1 MRRIVFFSIA
11 LLLSSCI
18 QNPEQNKPKCKIVSS
33 YIPQF
38 AKGFKID
45 YYKGFKV
52 LSVLQNDSATCQYVQ
67 FPLNKKRPIG
77 FENAIALSD
86 SIYSIINLSTS
97 QTAAF
102 DALNN
107 LDIVKGVA
115 NKNLI
120 YSTLLKEEVYN
131 GTIADIGFDYQ
142 PDLEKILRLK
152 PQLMFSD
159 GEYATQNANFDKLK
173 AAGIDIVYSQDYR
186 EKYPLARAEW
196 LVFYSFFINQE
207 QQAIQFLDS
216 VFTRY
221 QEVKS
226 EISKKSTKHTVF
238 CNYPYNEIWYMPAK
252 SNYVTN
258 LLADAGLHFFWADV
272 SPNNGLNLSL
282 SFEEVLRKAIDA
294 DHWLLFSSEKSKS
307 ELLLKDSRLSNFN
320 AYKTGNVYSSSLRS
334 TNQGANDYWESG
346 VYRPDLVLQ
355 DFHKLF
361 YLNDTT
367 NLVYF
372 NKLK

>member
-1 MRRIVFFSIA
+1 MRRIVFFSIV
-11 LLLSSCI
+11 LILSSCI

-52 LSVLQNDSATCQYVQ
+52 LSVLQNDSVTCQYVQ

-77 FENAIALSD
+77 FENAIGLSD

-102 DALNN
+102 EALNN
-107 LDIVKGVA
+107 LDVVRGVA

-120 YSTLLKEEVYN
+120 YSTLLKEKVNN

-226 EISKKSTKHTVF
+226 EIAKKSTKHTVF

-252 SNYVTN
+252 SNYVAN
-258 LLADAGLHFFWADV
+258 LLADAGLDFIWADV

-294 DHWLLFSSEKSKS
+294 DHWLLFSSEKSKR
-307 ELLLKDSRLSNFN
+307 ELLLKDSRLSKFN
-320 AYKTGNVYSSSLRS
+320 AFKTGNVYSSSLRS

-361 YLNDTT
+361 YLNDST
-367 NLVYF
+367 NLEYF